1 MKIVLIVTGIILAAL
16 IGVKYG
22 GFELINNKAESVSVK
37 KQEKV
42 ESQSIQ
48 DPVHNKKKDVDK
60 QQTAKIGGVQYDIGI
75 DDSSSQDAV
84 IEVMHKMTHQKV
96 KAKEKWGAI
105 PMIPDTINQV
115 YDIVEKSEFEQK
127 DDLLA
132 ILAKWKK
139 GSFSEVDED
148 HNYFWTYQGG
158 TIGKSY
164 GVMSN
169 SEEETFILN
178 NFNEDIA
185 REISSQK

>member
-1 MKIVLIVTGIILAAL
+1 MKIVLIVIGIILAVL

-22 GFELINNKAESVSVK
+22 GFNLNDNGPESGK
-37 KQEKV
+37 KTEKV
-42 ESQSIQ
+42 EAKAVQ
-48 DPVHNKKKDVDK
+48 DTVNKEKKEVDK

-96 KAKEKWGAI
+96 KAKEKWGSI
-105 PMIPDTINQV
+105 PMTPDTINQV
-115 YDIVEKSEFEQK
+115 YDIVKNSEFEQK

-132 ILAKWKK
+132 ILDKWKK
-139 GSFSEVDED
+139 GTFSEVDDD

-158 TIGKSY
+158 TIGKAY
-164 GVMSN
+164 GIMSK

-178 NFNEDIA
+178 NFEENIVSEA
-185 REISSQK
+185 SSQQ